1 LNYIAVSELKTFIY
15 YLPSIKIEKRRFSV
29 FTLAL
34 ESKFKVSAQCH
45 QQKAATLT
53 SWIIHSDSEYGLL
66 LSIQITDSYMLNVTA
81 KETLA
86 SQNSWVVKSGMI
98 G

>member
-1 LNYIAVSELKTFIY
+1 MFICY
-15 YLPSIKIEKRRFSV
+15 TLSIKIEKRRFSV

-34 ESKFKVSAQCH
+34 ESKFKPSVQGR
-45 QQKAATLT
+45 QQKTPTLT

-81 KETLA
+81 KETFA
-86 SQNSWVVKSGMI
+86 SQSSIWL
-98 G
+98 